1 MCELA
6 EHIAVSAMRDSWPLL
21 EQIRFPPI
29 RRGRLDT
36 LQLNVG
42 YRCNQSCV
50 HCHVNAGPTRI
61 EEMPGEI
68 IDTAL
73 LFLERRRIAT
83 LDITG
88 GAPELNPHFRRL
100 VSAARA
106 MGVRVMDR
114 CNLTV
119 IEVAGQEDLPEFLA
133 GEQVEIVA
141 SLPCYLEDNVDRQRG
156 KGVFEASIRALRRLN
171 ALGYGRE
178 QSSLVLNLVYNPQGP
193 SLPPPQDAL
202 EADYKRVL
210 AERYDIVF
218 NRLYTLANMPIQRF
232 GAILLA
238 KGEFD
243 RYLALL
249 QGAHLDGNIERV
261 MCRSLISVD
270 WQGYV
275 YDCDF
280 NQMLD
285 LPLLDRKRR
294 RPLRLA
300 DVLDIELEGR
310 PIRVA
315 GHCYGCTAGQGSSC
329 GGALKEA
336 AE

>member
-1 MCELA
+1 MHNTL
-6 EHIAVSAMRDSWPLL
+6 PLL
-21 EQIRFPPI
+21 DKIAFPPLV
-29 RRGRLDT
+29 RGRLDT
-36 LQLNVG
+36 LQVNVG

-50 HCHVNAGPTRI
+50 HCHVGASPQRT
-61 EEMPGEI
+61 EEMAGETV
-68 IDTAL
+68 DLVLAV
-73 LFLERRRIAT
+73 LERRRVAT

-100 VSAARA
+100 VGTARDL
-106 MGVRVMDR
+106 GVRVMDR

-119 IEVAGQEDLPEFLA
+119 LEVEGQEDLAGFLA
-133 GEQVEIVA
+133 AQQVEIVA

-156 KGVFEASIRALRRLN
+156 RGVFEGSIRSLQRLN
-171 ALGYGRE
+171 GLGYGRE
-178 QSSLVLNLVYNPQGP
+178 ATGLILNLVYNPQGP
-193 SLPPPQDAL
+193 SLPPPQEAL
-202 EADYKRVL
+202 EADYRRHLGGKYGI
-210 AERYDIVF
+210 EF
-218 NRLYTLANMPIQRF
+218 NHLFTLANMPIQRF
-232 GAILLA
+232 GSTLVS

-243 RYLALL
+243 RYMSLL
-249 QGAHLDGNIERV
+249 REAHRDDNLDGV
-261 MCRSLISVD
+261 MCRSLVSVD
-270 WQGYV
+270 WRGYL

-285 LPLLDRKRR
+285 LPLTQRGGTRGRLEDLLSDGLDHN
-294 RPLRLA
+294 
-300 DVLDIELEGR
+300 